1 MHLMFSS
8 SGRVTRILD
17 CSVLPMLVPSNNL
30 SFEIGYRADSD
41 EAAHHNEMMP
51 PGSRASLADGFLS
64 PAMVFGQA
72 FLGCLILFPRMLSP
86 SSSTR

>member
-17 CSVLPMLVPSNNL
+17 CSALPMLVPSNNL

-41 EAAHHNEMMP
+41 EAARD
-51 PGSRASLADGFLS
+51 S
-64 PAMVFGQA
+64 
-72 FLGCLILFPRMLSP
+72 
-86 SSSTR
+86 